1 MIVKQTS
8 SLLNTKVREYVSIFI
23 CCLELLIAECLFW
36 VCIFLFALLSVTSIP
51 CVTYSHFRTRF
62 QDFFF
67 RHSKMSQKGLH
78 QIIYVWTFSALIKYL
93 SCNNKKS
100 RTLYRIEN
108 GKKKKN
114 CEYFS
119 WSWVSPFHKRSQFYI
134 FTQLHTIVFFF
145 LYVYTYIIH
154 ILVCIYF
161 PHTYIILFMKS
172 FSSLVSWVYVVIF
185 Q

>member
-67 RHSKMSQKGLH
+67 RHTKMSQKGLH

-108 GKKKKN
+108 GKKKKKN
-114 CEYFS
+114 WGYFS
-119 WSWVSPFHKRSQFYI
+119 WSWVSPFHKSSQFYI
-134 FTQLHTIVFFF
+134 FTQLHTIVFFP
-145 LYVYTYIIH
+145 LYVYILYIYSYVYIFH
-154 ILVCIYF
+154 I
-161 PHTYIILFMKS
+161 PT
-172 FSSLVSWVYVVIF
+172 
-185 Q
+185 